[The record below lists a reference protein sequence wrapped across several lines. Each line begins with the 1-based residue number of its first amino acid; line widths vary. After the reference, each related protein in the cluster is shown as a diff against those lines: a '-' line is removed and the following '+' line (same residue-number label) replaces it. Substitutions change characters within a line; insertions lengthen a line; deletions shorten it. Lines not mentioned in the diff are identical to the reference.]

1 MAKQNFTPAGVQAKV
16 AELYA
21 LPTATLQTEENSM
34 RSDFRS
40 WLIANFTLDTNQ
52 AAYLAK
58 IDIRFLQYAG
68 QLTATAASGKLPI
81 SLVAPTPPDKSSSK
95 LIRTGNTPTPKYD
108 SGGGY
113 SVTGS
118 LQFIIEYTQ

>member
-21 LPTATLQTEENSM
+21 LSDANLQTEENAM

-40 WLIANFTLDTNQ
+40 WLSTNFSLTADQ

-58 IDIRFLQYAG
+58 MDIRFLQYAG

-81 SLVAPTPPDKSSSK
+81 SLTAPTPPDKSSSK
-95 LIRTGNTPTPKYD
+95 LIRTGDAPTPKYD

-118 LQFIIEYTQ
+118 LQFIIEYNQ